1 MRKVPIIA
9 LNAFMELIRQP
20 VFLLLFTLAPLL
32 CVALALPSYFGFG
45 GTTTGP
51 VNADLE
57 TTKDGALMVAF
68 LSGLAAAVLCAT
80 ASISREIETG
90 TALAVLSKPVGR
102 VHFLFGKYLGIV
114 AALTVGAYLNLI
126 GVLLASRM
134 SHDAYTQYDIV
145 GTITLLI
152 VVALAYLAGGLVNY
166 FLQKPFVPN
175 TVLYL
180 VVAMTAGFLI
190 ICAQDKTA
198 AYYFIDDSA
207 GIKASFWEIW
217 KWTDT
222 QGYYPPREAGADPEI
237 LPKLPEDKNLW
248 QDVDFGLVPLNVLIL
263 FALWT
268 IGAVAVACSTR
279 LKWMPTM
286 IICIGVFMAGMMS
299 DYLLG
304 KASEG
309 GGAISPG
316 EYLSYEPPPRKGGV
330 VDAFIIEPR
339 GIKRLDKLEYQVRIS
354 TGRKHEGAHLRR
366 EKGMVKSRWVAAE
379 SEAPLTEGIM
389 LDAGAI
395 ENINISGGAG
405 QRKES
410 VQLEH
415 EELRLLMR
423 RELKDRWNQP
433 LNQAIISV
441 AREIMPSEFPAE
453 DWETAAFVRS
463 EEFLAE
469 KDKKI
474 AGWKQ
479 QAEQAG
485 EDYSQREGKLTANL
499 IDIIRREKEEEMVQ
513 EIYLKL
519 DQNEVELRLGE
530 YELDPSGKSDDDIE
544 EFKEQQKARYEHLQ
558 YLRGQAQ
565 MDTLPGHL
573 SFWVRPQE
581 GTVRKLNR
589 RTGQDEPISRGSSAA
604 KFLYVLLPNWQL
616 FWLSDAVSPE
626 EEELKVLR
634 QDMEFKKGTVSWSYV
649 LTSLFYV
656 LFYVGLMLCGAF
668 WLFEK
673 RELS

>member
-366 EKGMVKSRWVAAE
+366 EKGMVKSRWVPAE

-395 ENINISGGAG
+395 ENINVSGGAG

-441 AREIMPSEFPAE
+441 AREIMPSEFPSE

-463 EEFLAE
+463 EEFLTE

-485 EDYSQREGKLTANL
+485 EDYSQREGELTANL

-530 YELDPSGKSDDDIE
+530 YELDPSGKSNDDIE

-589 RTGQDEPISRGSSAA
+589 RTGQDETISRGSSVA

-634 QDMEFKKGTVSWSYV
+634 QDIEFKKGSVSWSYV

>member
-9 LNAFMELIRQP
+9 FNAFMELIRQP
-20 VFLLLFTLAPLL
+20 VFLLLFTLAPLV
-32 CVALALPSYFGFG
+32 CVGLALPSYFGFG

-57 TTKDGALMVAF
+57 TVKDGALMVTF

-102 VHFLFGKYLGIV
+102 VHFLLGKYLGII
-114 AALTVGAYLNLI
+114 AALSVGAYLNLI

-134 SHDAYTQYDIV
+134 AHDAYVNYDIV

-152 VVALAYLAGGLVNY
+152 VIGLAYLAGGLVNY
-166 FLQKPFVPN
+166 LLQKSFVPN
-175 TVLYL
+175 TVLFL
-180 VVAMTAGFLI
+180 VVAMTVGFLI
-190 ICAQDKTA
+190 ICAQDKTV
-198 AYYFIDDSA
+198 AYYYIDDSA

-222 QGYYPPREAGADPEI
+222 GGYYPPKEVGGTPEI
-237 LPKLPEDKNLW
+237 LDKMPEDKLFW
-248 QDVDFGLVPLNVLIL
+248 KDVDFGLVPLSVLTL

-268 IGAVAVACSTR
+268 IAAVAVACSTR
-279 LKWMPTM
+279 LTWMPTM

-304 KASEG
+304 KSSEG

-316 EYLSYEPPPRKGGV
+316 EYLSYEPPARKGGV

-339 GIKRLDKLEYQVRIS
+339 GIKRLDKLQYQVRVS

-366 EKGMVKSRWVAAE
+366 EKGMVKSRWIRAE
-379 SEAPLTEGIM
+379 SEAPLTEGIV

-395 ENINISGGAG
+395 ENINLSGGAG

-441 AREIMPSEFPAE
+441 ARELMPGEFPPE
-453 DWETAAFVRS
+453 DWENAAFARS

-469 KDKKI
+469 KEKKL

-479 QAEQAG
+479 QAAQAG
-485 EDYSQREGKLTANL
+485 VDYSKREAELTDNL
-499 IDIIRREKEEEMVQ
+499 VEIIRREKEAELVQ
-513 EIYLKL
+513 TIYLKL
-519 DQNEVELRLGE
+519 DQNEVALRLGE
-530 YELDPSGKSDDDIE
+530 YGLEDGIDDKAKD
-544 EFKEQQKARYEHLQ
+544 KQKARYEHVQ

-573 SFWVRPQE
+573 SFWIRPQE

-589 RTGQDEPISRGSSAA
+589 RTGQDETISRGSSAA

-616 FWLSDAVSPE
+616 FWLSDAVTPE

-634 QDMEFKKGTVSWSYV
+634 QDMEYKKGSVPWSYV
-649 LTSLFYV
+649 FTSFFYV
-656 LFYVGLMLCGAF
+656 LLYVGLMLCGAF

>member
-1 MRKVPIIA
+1 
-9 LNAFMELIRQP
+9 
-20 VFLLLFTLAPLL
+20 
-32 CVALALPSYFGFG
+32 
-45 GTTTGP
+45 
-51 VNADLE
+51 
-57 TTKDGALMVAF
+57 
-68 LSGLAAAVLCAT
+68 
-80 ASISREIETG
+80 
-90 TALAVLSKPVGR
+90 
-102 VHFLFGKYLGIV
+102 
-114 AALTVGAYLNLI
+114 
-126 GVLLASRM
+126 
-134 SHDAYTQYDIV
+134 
-145 GTITLLI
+145 
-152 VVALAYLAGGLVNY
+152 LVNY

-198 AYYFIDDSA
+198 AYYWIDDSA
-207 GIKASFWEIW
+207 GIKGSFWEVW

-222 QGYYPPREAGADPEI
+222 QGYYPDLDAPDRTPSDPVAPGEEP
-237 LPKLPEDKNLW
+237 LEVVSKQSEDNNLW

-279 LKWMPTM
+279 LTWMSTM

-299 DYLLG
+299 DYVLG
-304 KASEG
+304 KSSEG

-316 EYLSYEPPPRKGGV
+316 EYLSYEPPARKGGV

-339 GIKRLDKLEYQVRIS
+339 GIKRLDKLQYQVRVS

-366 EKGMVKSRWVAAE
+366 EKGMVKSRWIRAE

-395 ENINISGGAG
+395 ENINLSGGAG
-405 QRKES
+405 QRKEP

-441 AREIMPSEFPAE
+441 ARELMPGEFPPE
-453 DWETAAFVRS
+453 DWENAAFARS

-469 KDKKI
+469 KEKKV

-479 QAEQAG
+479 QAAQAG
-485 EDYSQREGKLTANL
+485 VDFSKREAELTDNL
-499 IDIIRREKEEEMVQ
+499 VEIIRREKEAELVQ
-513 EIYLKL
+513 AIYLKL
-519 DQNEVELRLGE
+519 DQNEVELELGE
-530 YELDPSGKSDDDIE
+530 YGVASNMEPEALDA
-544 EFKEQQKARYEHLQ
+544 FKEQQKAYYEHVQ
-558 YLRGQAQ
+558 FLREQAQ

-573 SFWVRPQE
+573 SFWIRPQE
-581 GTVRKLNR
+581 GLVRKLNR
-589 RTGQDEPISRGSSAA
+589 RTGQDETIRRGSSVA

-616 FWLSDAVSPE
+616 FWLSDAVTPE

-634 QDMEFKKGTVSWSYV
+634 QDMEYKKGTVPWSYV
-649 LTSLFYV
+649 FTSFFYV
-656 LFYVGLMLCGAF
+656 LLYVGLMLCGAF

>member
-57 TTKDGALMVAF
+57 TTKDGALMIAF

-152 VVALAYLAGGLVNY
+152 FIALAYLAGGLVNY

-304 KASEG
+304 KASDG

-366 EKGMVKSRWVAAE
+366 EKGMVKSRWVPAE

-441 AREIMPSEFPAE
+441 AREIMPSEFPSE

-463 EEFLAE
+463 EEFLTE

-485 EDYSQREGKLTANL
+485 EDYSQREGELTANL

-530 YELDPSGKSDDDIE
+530 YELDPSGKSNDDIE

-589 RTGQDEPISRGSSAA
+589 RTGQDETISRGSSVA